1 MGTRFGLLNDV
12 TFATIATIA
21 LALALVACSGGAATG
36 TGTGSGTGGTG
47 EVTIPPPPTKPLAME
62 LDRPGQA
69 RTVAPD
75 PILDVMTDQV
85 NTHMKELRAKADTP
99 PYFLGYQVTD
109 RTTTWLRSTNGG
121 LIGTGEDRRRTLDCE
136 VRVGDYAMDN
146 THYIRGDQWAIF
158 DRLNAPS
165 WIIPVE
171 DDPKML
177 EPALWLA
184 ADTVYKSAL
193 EQYTKVKGN
202 DALMAESEDQ
212 SDDFS
217 REAAVEYI
225 EQPIGIEL
233 DTDVW
238 SQRLRDYSAM
248 FEGHPD
254 IHESAVNLQ
263 IDVVTR
269 YLANTDGSRVQ
280 VSRAYARLS
289 IAASTR
295 ADDGMDLSRWESF
308 DFGSFSNAPDDATI
322 RAAIGEVIADV
333 EALRTAPLAE
343 PYVGPAILEGHA
355 AGVYFH
361 EIFGHRV
368 EGHRQKD
375 DEEGQTF
382 AKMIGQEVMPDFI
395 SVYDDPSV
403 KSVNGVDL
411 NGFYRVD
418 DEGVTSRKASLVA
431 DGVLEGFLLSR
442 QPTRG
447 FDKSNGHGRRQEGN
461 NIVARQGNLIVHPS
475 EVMTTDDLKK
485 QLIAEINEQGKP
497 YGLRFSIVQGG
508 FTNTSRYGI
517 QSFKVLPVMVYRV
530 YPDGREELIRGAS
543 IDGTPLTSL
552 SQILGAADDVAV
564 FNGYCGAE
572 SGFVPV
578 SAVSPSLLVAR
589 VEISRAPSGKEK
601 PPILG
606 PPPMDSA
613 GSKGGAR

>member
-1 MGTRFGLLNDV
+1 LNDISSRLWCG
-12 TFATIATIA
+12 AIA
-21 LALALVACSGGAATG
+21 LTLAACSGGAATG
-36 TGTGSGTGGTG
+36 NGNTNGTGGAGGDT
-47 EVTIPPPPTKPLAME
+47 TPPPPTKPLVMDI
-62 LDRPGQA
+62 DRPGKA
-69 RTVAPD
+69 KTVAPD
-75 PILDVMTDQV
+75 PILDVMATQV
-85 NTHMKELRAKADTP
+85 SSHMKELRAKADKP

-109 RTTTWLRSTNGG
+109 RTTTWLRTTQGA
-121 LIGTGEDRRRTLDCE
+121 LVDTGNERRRTLDCE
-136 VRVGDYAMDN
+136 VRVGDHRMDN

-171 DDPKML
+171 DDPEML
-177 EPALWLA
+177 QPTLWLA
-184 ADTVYKSAL
+184 ADSVYKSAL

-217 REAAVEYI
+217 KEHPVNYI
-225 EQPIGIEL
+225 EQPITI
-233 DTDVW
+233 DIDMDYW
-238 SQRLRDYSAM
+238 AKRLREYSAM
-248 FEGHPD
+248 FKGHPD
-254 IHESAVNLQ
+254 IHDSAVNLQ
-263 IDVVTR
+263 VDVVTR
-269 YLANTDGSRVQ
+269 YLANSDGSTVQ

-289 IAASTR
+289 IAATTR
-295 ADDGMDLSRWESF
+295 ADDGMDLSRWESL
-308 DFGSFSNAPDDATI
+308 DFGSFSNSPDDAVI
-322 RAAIGEVIADV
+322 RAKIQEVIDDV

-382 AKMIGQEVMPDFI
+382 AKMIGQEVMPSFI
-395 SVYDDPSV
+395 DVYDDPSV
-403 KSVNGVDL
+403 QSVNGVDL
-411 NGFYRVD
+411 NGFYQVD
-418 DEGVTSRKASLVA
+418 DEGVTTRKASLVK

-475 EVMTTDDLKK
+475 EVTTTDELKK
-485 QLIAEINEQGKP
+485 QLIAEIKKQDKP

-517 QSFKVLPVMVYRV
+517 QSFKVMPVMVYRV
-530 YPDGREELIRGAS
+530 YTDGREELIRGAS

-552 SQILGAADDVAV
+552 SQILGAADDVSV

-606 PPPMDSA
+606 PPPTDSA
-613 GSKGGAR
+613 GGAK